1 MVVFSPNSLQL
12 YLALVLTLHGVETT
26 LLSRGSPCVFITPG
40 PDSATQTARSL
51 FLVPFDATTTTIT
64 TSGCGN
70 QSAALHS
77 RENPPWRRFSSCCGK
92 FRKHK
97 INMFQ
102 FDAVGTSNARF
113 ALIGAVLGS
122 AWIAISLRLWVRITR
137 SFSWDDGI
145 YLFSAVG
152 GLLEKVKSC

>member
-26 LLSRGSPCVFITPG
+26 LLNRASPCVFITPG
-40 PDSATQTARSL
+40 PDSATQTGRGL
-51 FLVPFDATTTTIT
+51 FLIPFDATTT

-77 RENPPWRRFSSCCGK
+77 RENPPWRRFPSFCGN
-92 FRKHK
+92 FRKPK

-152 GLLEKVKSC
+152 GLLERVKSR